1 MKKKDR
7 KDELDSQLVS
17 LTKKKE
23 AYRRLIYYYGENHLI
38 SELKDN
44 VDQQIVRLMEVYS
57 LI

>member
-17 LTKKKE
+17 LTKKRE

-44 VDQQIVRLMEVYS
+44 VDQQIARLVEVYT

>member
-17 LTKKKE
+17 LTKKRE

-38 SELKDN
+38 AELRDN

>member
-17 LTKKKE
+17 LTKKRE

-38 SELKDN
+38 SELKAN
-44 VDQQIVRLMEVYS
+44 VDQQLARLIEVYS

>member
-1 MKKKDR
+1 MKRKDR

-17 LTKKKE
+17 LTKKRE

-38 SELKDN
+38 SDLKDN
-44 VDQQIVRLMEVYS
+44 VDQQLARLIEVYS

>member
-7 KDELDSQLVS
+7 KDELDHQLVS
-17 LTKKKE
+17 LCKKRD
-23 AYRRLIYYYGENHLI
+23 AYEKLIYYYGKNDFI

-44 VDQQIVRLMEVYS
+44 VDQQIARLMEVYS

>member
-17 LTKKKE
+17 LTKKRE
-23 AYRRLIYYYGENHLI
+23 AYRRLVYYYGENHLI

>member
-23 AYRRLIYYYGENHLI
+23 AYRRLIYYYGESHLI

-44 VDQQIVRLMEVYS
+44 VDQQIARLIEVYT

>member
-7 KDELDSQLVS
+7 KDELDYQIVS
-17 LTKKKE
+17 LTKKRE

>member
-7 KDELDSQLVS
+7 KDELDHQLVS
-17 LTKKKE
+17 LCKKRD
-23 AYRRLIYYYGENHLI
+23 AYKKLVYYYGENHLI

-44 VDQQIVRLMEVYS
+44 IDQQLARLIEVYS

>member
-1 MKKKDR
+1 MRKKDR
-7 KDELDSQLVS
+7 KGELDSQLVS
-17 LTKKKE
+17 LIKKRE

-44 VDQQIVRLMEVYS
+44 VDQQIARLMEIYS